1 MEGNVVSKYA
11 ERVEREIRVEEI
23 NEDLMIIKQKIKRAE
38 DPAAIQALVK
48 LEILLKR
55 LKRAIKKGSNES
67 IEQSREPIEVHAIT
81 T

>member
-1 MEGNVVSKYA
+1 MSKYA

>member
-1 MEGNVVSKYA
+1 VEGNVVSKYA

-23 NEDLMIIKQKIKRAE
+23 NEDLIIIKQKIKRAE

>member
-1 MEGNVVSKYA
+1 MSKYA

-23 NEDLMIIKQKIKRAE
+23 NEDLIIIKQKIKRAE

>member
-1 MEGNVVSKYA
+1 VSKYA

>member
-1 MEGNVVSKYA
+1 MSKYA

-23 NEDLMIIKQKIKRAE
+23 NEDLIIIKQKIKRAE
-38 DPAAIQALVK
+38 DPAAIQGLVK

-67 IEQSREPIEVHAIT
+67 IEQSREPIEVHAVT
-81 T
+81 S

>member
-23 NEDLMIIKQKIKRAE
+23 NEDLIIIKQKIKRAE